1 MANQISCSSTYCA
14 FLNEYESSISSG
26 ECSVL
31 KGGLD
36 SPVNKVA
43 LSEDARKI
51 LRLITLGLSHYLI
64 LYIEGNRREA
74 ALLDYVRMTEML
86 LGAIDENM
94 QKIIIPLGYGKKI
107 EFIEEV
113 TSKNGYCTV
122 MRETRPWGARIGTR
136 EDKKIYINKTLSQ
149 IARMLTVDVLNNKR
163 ELSDK
168 FPSLIERATCIKA
181 RMDADAEMVTVAEN
195 AMLIYPPAHPMI
207 YKEET
212 ISAELKTIFTQG
224 MYSFAF
230 MTKVKDFLGVIEHS
244 EHKVLGLVAPNQE
257 MYVFSAAGGK
267 NKHVGNNKEVCYIKL
282 NLEHSTVFKDI
293 YEVYKIIV
301 EHLNDADY
309 SSSTECINSII
320 DKINPNSAL
329 PDIYCGMGKIPALK
343 GR

>member
-1 MANQISCSSTYCA
+1 MANQISSLSTYCA

-36 SPVNKVA
+36 SPENKVA

-51 LRLITLGLSHYLI
+51 LRIITLGLSHYLI
-64 LYIEGNRREA
+64 LYVEGNRRES
-74 ALLDYVRMTEML
+74 ALLDYVKMTEML

-94 QKIIIPLGYGKKI
+94 QKINIPLGNGKRV
-107 EFIEEV
+107 EFTEEV

-122 MRETRPWGARIGTR
+122 MRETRPGVAHIGTR
-136 EDKKIYINKTLSQ
+136 EDKKVYINKTLSQ
-149 IARMLTVDVLNNKR
+149 IARTLTVDVLNNKL

-181 RMDADAEMVTVAEN
+181 KMDADAEIVTVAEN
-195 AMLIYPPAHPMI
+195 VKLIYPPTHPMI

-212 ISAELKTIFTQG
+212 IGAELKTIFTQG

-230 MTKVKDFLGVIEHS
+230 MTKVKDFLGIIEHG
-244 EHKVLGLVAPNQE
+244 EHKVLGVITPSQK
-257 MYVFSAAGGK
+257 MYVFSAASGK

-282 NLEHSTVFKDI
+282 DLEHGAVFKDI
-293 YEVYKIIV
+293 YEVYKSII

-309 SSSTECINSII
+309 SSSTECINMII

-329 PDIYCGMGKIPALK
+329 PEIYSGIGKIPALK